1 MIKYRPGAV
10 SVRIGSDGR
19 AVSMLSSARADLLE
33 AITAAAG
40 FSELS
45 HRSSTLRSAKDSHGA
60 IGLGVGY
67 HAD

>member
-1 MIKYRPGAV
+1 
-10 SVRIGSDGR
+10 
-19 AVSMLSSARADLLE
+19 MLSSARADLLE